1 MYVNFLR
8 MVKDEQ
14 LAEEFVQEIF
24 ARIWQKKETLQ
35 IEQSF
40 SDYLYRAGQNMVY
53 DFYRKLKRDRLL
65 YNRFKTNATQNY
77 SHIEE
82 ALHLKESE
90 ELLQKAMNIL
100 PTQQRKVYQICKLEG
115 YSYKE
120 AGQQLGISPHTV
132 KEYLVKANRT
142 IRMYVS
148 GNMDTVLGLII
159 IIVLRRL
166 S

>member
-1 MYVNFLR
+1 MYANFLR

-24 ARIWQKKETLQ
+24 ARIWHKRETLQ

-40 SDYLYRAGQNMVY
+40 SGYLYRAAQNMVC
-53 DFYRKLKRDRLL
+53 DFYRNLKQDRLL
-65 YNRFKTNATQNY
+65 YNRFKAIATQNY
-77 SHIEE
+77 THVEE
-82 ALHLKESE
+82 SLHLKESE
-90 ELLQKAMNIL
+90 ELLQKALNIL
-100 PTQQRKVYQICKLEG
+100 PAQQRKVYQICKLEG

-132 KEYLVKANRT
+132 KEYLVKANQS
-142 IRMYVS
+142 IRRHVS
-148 GNMDTVLGLII
+148 GNMDTFLELMI
-159 IIVLRRL
+159 IIVLRQV